1 MVKEKKVIILLSTYN
16 GEKYI
21 EQQINSLLKQTYK
34 NINIY
39 VRDDGSKDGT
49 LEILKKYEEKGEI
62 FLIQGKNI
70 GFINSFM
77 ELLKKVEK
85 ADYYSFCDQDD
96 VWNEDKI
103 ERAVRALEKED
114 NDKILLYASN
124 YEFYDS
130 NMEFLGKSPYKNK
143 RPSFQKAIVE
153 CISPGMTMMINE
165 KARKEVAN
173 NTPNYCAYHD
183 WWMYLVA
190 SAFGKVVYDNTPTV
204 KYRRHKENVSEEE
217 AGVLKLIV
225 RTIKRRKFSNIWN
238 KLKKQLI
245 NFNEIYGENLKEEDK
260 KILKLFINEKFSF
273 RNYFR
278 KIFYNGRYKDKIK
291 DEIVIRIM
299 FALGKI

>member
-143 RPSFQKAIVE
+143 GQVFK
-153 CISPGMTMMINE
+153 
-165 KARKEVAN
+165 K
-173 NTPNYCAYHD
+173 
-183 WWMYLVA
+183 LLL
-190 SAFGKVVYDNTPTV
+190 
-204 KYRRHKENVSEEE
+204 NVFHQE
-217 AGVLKLIV
+217 
-225 RTIKRRKFSNIWN
+225 
-238 KLKKQLI
+238 
-245 NFNEIYGENLKEEDK
+245 
-260 KILKLFINEKFSF
+260 
-273 RNYFR
+273 
-278 KIFYNGRYKDKIK
+278 
-291 DEIVIRIM
+291 
-299 FALGKI
+299 